1 MKLISQLGIDLERAS
16 KKVIDNLIQAQ
27 QETARDIWNEVVST
41 APMKTG
47 EFITS
52 IEVSPTTKE
61 NDKISTVI
69 GSDLTVTS
77 LSGKN
82 YNLGQLL
89 ETGTRPHDIE
99 AVNAG
104 GLFWGEYDDDGNPVI
119 VKKVHHPGTRA
130 YNFYRNALNNNKTN
144 YKRKIS
150 RAVKE
155 GMK

>member
-1 MKLISQLGIDLERAS
+1 MKLISQLSVDLERAS
-16 KKVIDNLIQAQ
+16 KKVIGNLIQAQ
-27 QETARDIWNEVVST
+27 QDTAQDIWNEVVST

-52 IEVSPTTKE
+52 IKIEPTTFKNNE
-61 NDKISTVI
+61 IKTFI

-77 LSGKN
+77 LEGKS

-89 ETGTRPHDIE
+89 ETGTRPHKIVAINSRVLTDGE
-99 AVNAG
+99 NFFGKEVN
-104 GLFWGEYDDDGNPVI
+104 
-119 VKKVHHPGTRA
+119 HPGTRA

-144 YKRKIS
+144 YKNRIKQ
-150 RAVKE
+150 AVKE

>member
-1 MKLISQLGIDLERAS
+1 MKLIRELGIDLEKAS

-27 QETARDIWNEVVST
+27 QETAKDIWNEVVST

-47 EFITS
+47 EFISS
-52 IEVSPTTKE
+52 IEIEPTKVE
-61 NDKISTVI
+61 NNTIRTMI

-77 LSGKN
+77 LEGTS

-89 ETGTRPHDIE
+89 ETGTRPHKIVAINSRVLTDGE
-99 AVNAG
+99 NFFGKEVN
-104 GLFWGEYDDDGNPVI
+104 
-119 VKKVHHPGTRA
+119 HPGTPA

>member
-1 MKLISQLGIDLERAS
+1 MKLISQLSIDLEKAS

-27 QETARDIWNEVVST
+27 EETAQDIWNEVVST

-52 IEVSPTTKE
+52 IEIEPTKVE
-61 NDKISTVI
+61 SNEISTVI

-77 LSGKN
+77 LSGKK

-89 ETGTRPHDIE
+89 EIGTRPHDIE
-99 AVNAG
+99 AINAG
-104 GLFWGEYDDDGNPVI
+104 GLFWGEYDDEGNPVI
-119 VKKVHHPGTRA
+119 VKKVHHPGTPA
-130 YNFYRNALNNNKTN
+130 YNFYRNALNQNKTN
-144 YKRKIS
+144 YRNRINK
-150 RAVKE
+150 AVKE

>member
-1 MKLISQLGIDLERAS
+1 MKLINHLNIDLENAS
-16 KKVIDNLIQAQ
+16 KKVINNLIQAQ
-27 QETARDIWNEVVST
+27 EETARDIWNEVVST

-47 EFITS
+47 EFISS
-52 IEVSPTTKE
+52 IEIKPTKVE
-61 NDKISTVI
+61 NNTISTMI

-77 LSGKN
+77 LEGSN

-89 ETGTRPHDIE
+89 ETGTRPHKIVAINSRVLTDGE
-99 AVNAG
+99 NFFGKEVN
-104 GLFWGEYDDDGNPVI
+104 
-119 VKKVHHPGTRA
+119 HPGTRA

-150 RAVKE
+150 RAVKD